1 MYCGC
6 MKKDNKTEQ
15 IDGADIQFEYVSDG
29 AAQQLKYSQNSFYGS
44 MHTSIRRSIR

>member
-15 IDGADIQFEYVSDG
+15 IDGADIQFEMLYQTVRHS
-29 AAQQLKYSQNSFYGS
+29 S
-44 MHTSIRRSIR
+44 